1 MVDEDKDKD
10 LTRRAYLAV
19 SATSVAAVA
28 GCPGGGSS
36 TESAA
41 PGTDSDGQTPTDTDG
56 ESTDSPQGSDGTD
69 AMTDGSMDTETATG
83 TDEPAE
89 TETAEPTDTDVE
101 PEPADTGQGV
111 LVNQVGYRPDDPK
124 LAVVRT
130 AAETYEVVD
139 ADSGEAVASGDLSD
153 PTEDPNSGDTV
164 RHAEFSGLSESG
176 TYRLSVGDGAADSYE
191 FAVGT
196 DVWGRTLAELGR
208 RYTLRRANVAIDD
221 PVTGLSWDVGYPQD
235 AEAVMYFGDDYHDE
249 GDTVDMTGGWYDAGD
264 YGKYVTPGAITAAQL
279 LLAYEQYPDTFSEGQ
294 FAIPE
299 SLRQDDTAGMPDLLA
314 EVKYKLEW
322 LAKMQRPD
330 GAAYHKVSG
339 ENWPGMSTAPD
350 EDDQTRYVYGLS
362 TYGTGMLAG
371 TFAMAA
377 RIYREFDPDFAD
389 RMLDRAKNAFGYLTV
404 HDPIF
409 RQDEGQ
415 NSGSGGYR
423 KDNDRTERFWA
434 GAELLKTTGD
444 ERYQAYLDQQVSGMF
459 EAESSSVSWANSLLL
474 GHWAYYTADAAT
486 EERRSQVADSITG
499 AADDLVEHI
508 QSEGYR
514 VSLRSDEYVWA
525 SAKIAVAKGC
535 LLLLA
540 NEVDPS
546 EEYVA
551 HALDQIHYVLG
562 RTPTAYSYVTGSGE
576 QAPQNPH
583 SRTVGSTGIN
593 VPGNVVGGPN
603 ASGDDPVLSDYIAS
617 EDPAPAKSYVDRTG
631 SYASNEPAIDY
642 AAPVVFALAHFTPGD
657 AVGLD

>member
-1 MVDEDKDKD
+1 MADDRDV
-10 LTRRAYLAV
+10 TRRAYLAASV
-19 SATSVAAVA
+19 SGAVFLA

-36 TESAA
+36 TESAT
-41 PGTDSDGQTPTDTDG
+41 PGTDDGQTPTDADG
-56 ESTDSPQGSDGTD
+56 EPTDPLQGSDPT
-69 AMTDGSMDTETATG
+69 ATDGSMTTETPATDEAIDG
-83 TDEPAE
+83 STATDEPPD
-89 TETAEPTDTDVE
+89 TATDVE

-111 LVNQVGYRPDDPK
+111 LVNQVGYRPADPK

-130 AAETYEVVD
+130 AAESYEVVD
-139 ADSGEAVASGDLSD
+139 ADSGEAVASGDLSE

-164 RHAEFSGLSESG
+164 HHADFTDVTESG

-196 DVWGRTLAELGR
+196 DVWGQTLAQLGR

-235 AEAVMYFGDDYHDE
+235 AEAEMYFGDEFHDE
-249 GDTVDMTGGWYDAGD
+249 GEALDMAGGWYDAGD
-264 YGKYVTPGAITAAQL
+264 YGKYVTPGAITVAQL
-279 LLAYEQYPDTFSEGQ
+279 LLAYEQYPDTFGEGQ
-294 FAIPE
+294 FAIPDG
-299 SLRQDDTAGMPDLLA
+299 LRQDDTAGMPDLLA
-314 EVKYKLEW
+314 EAKYKLEW

-339 ENWPGMSTAPD
+339 TSWPGMTTAPD
-350 EDDQTRYVYGLS
+350 GDDQTRYVFGLS

-377 RIYREFDPDFAD
+377 RIYREFDLEFAD
-389 RMLDRAKNAFGYLTV
+389 RMLDSAEDAFDFLSA
-404 HDPIF
+404 HPDPIF

-423 KDNDRTERFWA
+423 KDGDGAERFWA

-444 ERYQAYLDQQVSGMF
+444 EQYQAYLDQEVSGLF
-459 EAESSSVSWANSLLL
+459 ETQSSSISWANSLLL
-474 GHWAYYTADAAT
+474 GHWAYYTAEAADD
-486 EERRSQVADSITG
+486 ERRSQVAESIVG
-499 AADDLVEHI
+499 AADDLVEQI

-514 VSLRSDEYVWA
+514 ISLRADEYVWA

-540 NEVDPS
+540 NEVDPA
-546 EEYVA
+546 EEYVTG
-551 HALDQIHYVLG
+551 ALDQVHYVLG

-583 SRTVGSTGIN
+583 SRTVESTGIN

-603 ASGDDPVLSDYIAS
+603 ASGDDPTLSEYIAS
-617 EDPAPAKSYVDRTG
+617 ESPAPAKAYVDRTG